1 VLPFDNFFGSLWPL
15 IEEFGLAKSLSTRK
29 TVTRGKFLQL
39 VNEGG
44 WEYAERVNASGVV
57 AVIATTAKRE
67 LVLTEQFRAPVK
79 RAVIDLPAGLS
90 GDISGQE
97 AEALVEAA
105 KRELIEETGYAAKV
119 WKEVYTA
126 PSSPGLSSE
135 IVVYFQTSN
144 ARKSHSGGG
153 VEGEQITT
161 HAIPLRAIRR
171 WLKTRISEG
180 VYVDPKVYVA
190 LAFLR

>member
-1 VLPFDNFFGSLWPL
+1 MRTTGQNRPAACLNGEDLR
-15 IEEFGLAKSLSTRK
+15 LAKKPPLRK
-29 TVTRGKFLQL
+29 TITRGKYLQL
-39 VNEGG
+39 VNDGG

-57 AVIATTAKRE
+57 AVIAVTSRRE

-79 RAVIDLPAGLS
+79 QLVIDLPAGLS
-90 GDISGQE
+90 GDVLGQE
-97 AEALVEAA
+97 SEALVEAA
-105 KRELIEETGYAAKV
+105 KRELEEETGYEAKA
-119 WKEVYTA
+119 WKQVYTA

-135 IVVYFQTSN
+135 IVAYFQTSN
-144 ARKSHSGGG
+144 ARRKSAGGG

-161 HAIPLRAIRR
+161 RVVPLRSIRR
-171 WLKTRISEG
+171 WLKTRMAEG

>member
-1 VLPFDNFFGSLWPL
+1 M
-15 IEEFGLAKSLSTRK
+15 AKSTPTRK

-39 VNEGG
+39 VNDGG

-67 LVLTEQFRAPVK
+67 LILTEQYRVPVG
-79 RAVIDLPAGLS
+79 RSVIDLPAGLS

-105 KRELIEETGYAAKV
+105 KRELAEETGYEAKV

-144 ARKSHSGGG
+144 ARKSRSGGG

-161 HAIPLRAIRR
+161 HAIPLRSIRR
-171 WLKTRISEG
+171 WLKTRMTED